1 MSTASTGIPSG
12 TSSGSRSDEM
22 KPEGNAQRVG
32 EGAPVMED
40 PVYRSS
46 SGVHG
51 DQNTLDDRT
60 GVFNPSGHRSGE
72 RKR

>member
-1 MSTASTGIPSG
+1 
-12 TSSGSRSDEM
+12 M

-60 GVFNPSGHRSGE
+60 GVFNPSGHRGGE